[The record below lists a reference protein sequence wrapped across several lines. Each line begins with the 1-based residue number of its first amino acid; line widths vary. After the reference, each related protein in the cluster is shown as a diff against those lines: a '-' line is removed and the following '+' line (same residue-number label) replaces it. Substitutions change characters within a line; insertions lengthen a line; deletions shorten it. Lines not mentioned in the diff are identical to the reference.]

1 MRSKICD
8 LKPGFAISSF
18 KQCRISDTTNI
29 VKARRWRLWW
39 LLGLELD
46 CPSTRMSDLLDFNWK
61 ILDKEAHSENYLN
74 LNLNRNITVYK
85 SKLFCCVVQ
94 VSDSFRCSYP
104 AQVSA
109 HIDCHVSKMVSEE
122 KNSNGIDLAK
132 LFNTLISL
140 GISTEQNL
148 GTVSAKFI
156 VHVTYSIEYTMTQ
169 HFQRIR
175 TGWVEVGAGHNG
187 LSYF

>member
-1 MRSKICD
+1 M
-8 LKPGFAISSF
+8 
-18 KQCRISDTTNI
+18 
-29 VKARRWRLWW
+29 
-39 LLGLELD
+39 
-46 CPSTRMSDLLDFNWK
+46 
-61 ILDKEAHSENYLN
+61 
-74 LNLNRNITVYK
+74 
-85 SKLFCCVVQ
+85 
-94 VSDSFRCSYP
+94 
-104 AQVSA
+104 SA
-109 HIDCHVSKMVSEE
+109 HIDSECHVSKMVSE

-132 LFNTLISL
+132 LFNTGKSLEINLKKFVTGKSL

-156 VHVTYSIEYTMTQ
+156 VHVTNCIEYTMTQ